1 MDIAKIFKEKNISD
15 SSANLYL
22 KNLIRLNDNKPIKNL
37 NFLKD
42 SKKIMDKIKD
52 KAYTTQRS
60 YIISIISLLKQL
72 SGQIKFKILYND
84 YFDILEKM
92 NTDLKN
98 RTEKTENEKNCWMT
112 NEEIKKL
119 YDEKKLIISE
129 IKNKKK
135 LTEEQ
140 FENLLGFV
148 ILSLYYLQPPRRNLD
163 YQLMNVIKKYT
174 EDLNDKV
181 NYLNLSN
188 EQFIFN
194 QYKTRGKYEK
204 QILEINKDLMD
215 ILNIWLKFHPNKKEN
230 NFKLLVH
237 FDGST
242 LSNNN
247 DITRILNKIFKCK
260 IGSSMLRK
268 MYHTNKY
275 GKVMEELKKD
285 SVNMSHSVDTILN
298 NYIKK

>member
-42 SKKIMDKIKD
+42 SKKIMEKIKD

-112 NEEIKKL
+112 NEEITKL
-119 YDEKKLIISE
+119 FDEKKQIITE

-174 EDLNDKV
+174 EDLNNKV

-188 EQFIFN
+188 KQFIFN
-194 QYKTRGKYEK
+194 QYKTKGKYEK
-204 QILEINKDLMD
+204 QILEINNDLME
-215 ILNIWLKFHPNKKEN
+215 ILNIWLKFHPNKKEDN
-230 NFKLLVH
+230 YKLLVH
-237 FDGST
+237 FDGSELT
-242 LSNNN
+242 NNN